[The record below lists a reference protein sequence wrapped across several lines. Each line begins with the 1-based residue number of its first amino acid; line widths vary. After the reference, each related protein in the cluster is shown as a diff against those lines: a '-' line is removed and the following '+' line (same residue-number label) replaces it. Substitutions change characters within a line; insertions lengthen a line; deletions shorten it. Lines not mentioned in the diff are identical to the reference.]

1 LHNLNKLT
9 KSIIDNRRLAIA
21 ENPDIVNNGKRKS
34 FLVTTF
40 YCLFLFYVVFFFP
53 FHRTLS

>member
-40 YCLFLFYVVFFFP
+40 YCLFLFYVVFFF
-53 FHRTLS
+53 LS